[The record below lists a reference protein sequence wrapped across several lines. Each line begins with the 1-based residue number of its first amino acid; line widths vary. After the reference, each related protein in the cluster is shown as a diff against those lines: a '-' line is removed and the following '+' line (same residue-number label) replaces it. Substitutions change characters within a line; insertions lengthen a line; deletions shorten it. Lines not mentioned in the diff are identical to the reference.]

1 MPGEFPLNYW
11 GIAGCTAQLSPYL
24 PTFRLCFRLGR
35 YRACLPTTE
44 RGDFCLLRAAFPLPW
59 IFIFFFWLGEYQ
71 NNLNAIS
78 LFLCV
83 DVRLDFFFFPL
94 LSSKQIASCVYT
106 RRWLSGEC
114 VCLPPLMSPPPPFF
128 FLVVYGT
135 SGDTNKQVEQK
146 MFLFISSQ
154 IIHSN
159 DGKKILMTMTL
170 AAWVADLSQL

>member
-1 MPGEFPLNYW
+1 MC
-11 GIAGCTAQLSPYL
+11 AS
-24 PTFRLCFRLGR
+24 
-35 YRACLPTTE
+35 
-44 RGDFCLLRAAFPLPW
+44 
-59 IFIFFFWLGEYQ
+59 IFFFSPYFHQ
-71 NNLNAIS
+71 S
-78 LFLCV
+78 
-83 DVRLDFFFFPL
+83 RLQAVFILEDGFRENVF
-94 LSSKQIASCVYT
+94 A
-106 RRWLSGEC
+106 
-114 VCLPPLMSPPPPFF
+114 SPPPPYIPFPPFF

>member
-83 DVRLDFFFFPL
+83 DVRLDFFFSPYFHQSRL
-94 LSSKQIASCVYT
+94 QAVFILEDGFRENVFAS
-106 RRWLSGEC
+106 
-114 VCLPPLMSPPPPFF
+114 PPLCPPLPLFF
-128 FLVVYGT
+128 FSWYMGLAETQT
-135 SGDTNKQVEQK
+135 SKLNKK
-146 MFLFISSQ
+146 CFCSFPHRSS
-154 IIHSN
+154 ILTTA
-159 DGKKILMTMTL
+159 KK
-170 AAWVADLSQL
+170 S